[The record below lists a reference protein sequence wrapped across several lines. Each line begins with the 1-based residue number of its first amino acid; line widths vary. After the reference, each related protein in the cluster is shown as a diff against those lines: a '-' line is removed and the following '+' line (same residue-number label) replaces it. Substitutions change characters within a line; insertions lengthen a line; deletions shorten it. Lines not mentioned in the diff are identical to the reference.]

1 MNKQKL
7 LLEEL
12 KNQLIALHYMGL
24 SNQNFDMYCKY
35 GEKVTYF
42 IENHKMDIILY
53 IDSWI
58 NHNWQS
64 AENVYCEF
72 FRLYNEGEELEAL
85 RELNIK

>member
-12 KNQLIALHYMGL
+12 KNQLIALHYLGL
-24 SNQNFDMYCKY
+24 SHHNFVLYCKY
-35 GEKVTYF
+35 GEKVTNY
-42 IENHKMDIILY
+42 IESHKMDIILY

-64 AENVYCEF
+64 SEQVYSEF